1 MIGKHEDTVSIVLGL
16 SLSLVLSLGF
26 NRRVGLAWKGHGVC
40 QHRGDRD
47 GSCKHRSAGDLV
59 DSMHMALEARGATR
73 ERGAAPC
80 WPGTQ
85 RRCCHRACANPAA
98 HAKGVGPGRPYP
110 AMGLQPTH
118 QGKGQGLPWA
128 QAGLPWAQAGLPW
141 VDPGVTLTGL
151 P

>member
-1 MIGKHEDTVSIVLGL
+1 MKVWAAWSGGAAGILQTPRD
-16 SLSLVLSLGF
+16 LVDL
-26 NRRVGLAWKGHGVC
+26 V
-40 QHRGDRD
+40 
-47 GSCKHRSAGDLV
+47 DLV
-59 DSMHMALEARGATR
+59 DSVHMALEANATR

-80 WPGTQ
+80 WPGTR
-85 RRCCHRACANPAA
+85 RRCCQWARANPAA

-118 QGKGQGLPWA
+118 QGYGRGLPWA